1 MLHDDPGDKDDL
13 TAQLWAMPIR
23 DRLSMLVL
31 SIIESDSVAAKVPAA
46 LVHVV
51 ELLTQGC
58 GVAVRSDIA
67 ARMRCAADRLEGAK
81 QGLDAERDAAL
92 LH

>member
-1 MLHDDPGDKDDL
+1 MLHESPGDNDL

-23 DRLSMLVL
+23 DRLSILVL
-31 SIIESDSVAAKVPAA
+31 SIIEGNSAAANASAA

-67 ARMRCAADRLEGAK
+67 ARMRCAADRLEGEK
-81 QGLDAERDAAL
+81 QGLDAERDAAS